1 MPLFYRVKSII
12 GATPIT
18 RPRKDLYMEKIE
30 YYTLRP
36 NLKQIYGKKVT
47 KDTTFNEKT
56 EDGTVTQEFKNLTLI
71 TKINKKN
78 KVGQY
83 EIEEKSE
90 MKVKVPEGT
99 ILIWDEQEGFI
110 VPQYQ
115 MCTLDELQKEIE
127 DIQDIYKGDDN
138 DTKGNENKDI

>member
-1 MPLFYRVKSII
+1 
-12 GATPIT
+12 
-18 RPRKDLYMEKIE
+18 MEKIE

-47 KDTTFNEKT
+47 KNTAFNEKT

-71 TKINKKN
+71 TRINKKN